1 MVNHSVNI
9 IYLVSLI
16 IFIYVIFNFFR
27 IPNWSEVPLELTGC
41 EEHCFCENGEL
52 DCEEACAPLPPIPP
66 QNLRC
71 PPMHR
76 PAPVNISD
84 EDCCKQWGCIPHGKK
99 PYLIQSM

>member
-1 MVNHSVNI
+1 M
-9 IYLVSLI
+9 
-16 IFIYVIFNFFR
+16 YVIFNFFR

-99 PYLIQSM
+99 KCLFQSM